1 MEYKHVFVPFD
12 LIHSEDTQLKISTGA
27 VSAAL
32 VQSIKRIGLLNP
44 PALLACSSGYR
55 IVSGFKRI
63 EASRQTTTGG
73 IVARVLGPVTPL
85 ERCIQIA
92 IADNTSQRSLNIVE
106 QAHAVA
112 LLSSVYPDRTLLAGA
127 ANLVGLSINPD
138 MADKLIKLAGMDPLL
153 KSGVMDGSIALPVA
167 MQLHDMNDVAAARVL
182 GILLRE
188 LGLSLNRQRE
198 ILEWVVSIC
207 RRDDMA
213 PAELLV
219 AQDIVHYRQNKD
231 LDRRQKG
238 QLIRE
243 YLKKRRYPTILRYER
258 RFADTVRRLKLS
270 KGTHLIAPPH
280 FESSIYGLKFEFKNQ
295 SELAD
300 KLQEMEK
307 IVKSEIMQIFWD
319 DSQK

>member
-1 MEYKHVFVPFD
+1 MEYRCGLVPLD
-12 LIHSEDTQLKISTGA
+12 RIHSEDTQFKISTGA

-32 VQSIKRIGLLNP
+32 VESIKQIGLLNP
-44 PALLACSSGYR
+44 PALLASSSGYR

-63 EASRQTTTGG
+63 EACRKIAIGS
-73 IVARVLGPVTPL
+73 IVARFLDPVASL

-92 IADNTSQRSLNIVE
+92 IVDNTSQRPLNLVE

-112 LLSSVYPDRTLLAGA
+112 LLSSFYSDSTQLVSA
-127 ANLVGLSINPD
+127 ANFVGLSINRD
-138 MADKLIKLAGMDPLL
+138 LADKLRKLAEMDPQL
-153 KSGVMDGSIALPVA
+153 KLGVLDGSIALPVA
-167 MQLHDMNDVAAARVL
+167 IHLNDMNDVAAARAL

-198 ILEWVVSIC
+198 ILEWAVSIC
-207 RRDDMA
+207 RRDHIA
-213 PAELLV
+213 PTELL
-219 AQDIVHYRQNKD
+219 AAEDIVRCRQDKD

-243 YLKKRRYPTILRYER
+243 YLKKHRYPTILRYEQ
-258 RFADTVRRLKLS
+258 RFANTVHRLKLS
-270 KGTHLIAPPH
+270 HGTSLIAPPH
-280 FESSIYGLKFEFKNQ
+280 FESSIYGLKFDFKNQ
-295 SELAD
+295 RELAD

-307 IVKSEIMQIFWD
+307 IVKSEILQIFWD